1 MYLAGH
7 AMTVR
12 RRSSIVKQLSEETEG
27 LEKEQETKSPGFKA
41 RDSMAKNAICRD
53 LSMANLKRTTSPA
66 IYKRPISENPIRRQR
81 VTFGKA
87 LRFVFFVLGSN

>member
-1 MYLAGH
+1 
-7 AMTVR
+7 MTVR

-53 LSMANLKRTTSPA
+53 LSMANLKAQNHILTVLSQEMAGTVFRFT
-66 IYKRPISENPIRRQR
+66 RPSS
-81 VTFGKA
+81 K
-87 LRFVFFVLGSN
+87 